1 MKLVGFVK
9 YIVLVCCAFLMM
21 GTLGSAYALDIYCT
35 RTSSDTTGF
44 INYSGMEKW
53 FPKKVRLDASIFSD
67 KTNSTSMVAKL
78 GSINITLLKNGNLMF
93 QIDRKAGYRRT
104 AVGKYKCDKNPNE
117 IKLALGAQVSSPN
130 ASLSIDGV
138 GSENNNANLA
148 SAYQNI
154 SDKKLCELAV
164 KDGEWRQG
172 EHIHLLIEEAKLR
185 GLNCGVNISNSS
197 DGDE

>member
-1 MKLVGFVK
+1 MRLVGFVK
-9 YIVLVCCAFLMM
+9 HIIVVCCAFLMI
-21 GTLGSAYALDIYCT
+21 GTVTSAYALDIYCT

-44 INYSGMEKW
+44 INYSGMEKA
-53 FPKKVRLDASIFSD
+53 FPKKVRLDASIFSE
-67 KTNSTSMVAKL
+67 KPNSTSMVAKL
-78 GSINITLLKNGNLMF
+78 GLFNITLLKNSKLMF
-93 QIDRKAGYRRT
+93 QIDKKAGYRRT

-117 IKLALGAQVSSPN
+117 IKLALSAQVSSPN
-130 ASLSIDGV
+130 ASLSTEGV
-138 GSENNNANLA
+138 GSESNNTNLA

-185 GLNCGVNISNSS
+185 GFNCGVNTK
-197 DGDE
+197 